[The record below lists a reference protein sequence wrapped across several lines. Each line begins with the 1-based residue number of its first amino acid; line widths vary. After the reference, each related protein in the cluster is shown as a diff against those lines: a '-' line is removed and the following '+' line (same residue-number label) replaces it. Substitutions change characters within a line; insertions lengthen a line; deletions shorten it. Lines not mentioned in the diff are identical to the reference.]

1 MQPLTPPELER
12 YSRQLALPEFGE
24 AGQQRLKESSVLCIG
39 AGGLG
44 SPVAMYLAAA
54 GVGRIGIIDPDL
66 VDRSNLHRQ
75 LLHGESTVGQPK
87 TESAAAR
94 LRDINPHIKIDLHP
108 VRFTPDNGLDLARGY
123 DLIIDGCDNFPTR
136 FLSNDIA
143 CLLGVPNV
151 YGSIHRFEGQCTVF
165 APHLG
170 GPCMRCM
177 LPTLPPPGSVPSC
190 AEAGV
195 IGVLPGI
202 VGCLQANEAIKLLA
216 GIGEP
221 AIGRLLHLDLLQFK
235 FRELGLRRDPNCR
248 ICGSNPEI
256 HSPDNAETRA
266 AVECRS
272 GGGDGGIPEL
282 DAHALSELLDSGTF
296 DGVLLDVR
304 SPAERRMAAI
314 AGSRLVPLDQLESA
328 LGSLDPA
335 RETLIYCARGIRS
348 LSAARL
354 LLDNGFSRVAHL
366 SGGILD
372 WSIKGFPLE
381 RS

>member
-1 MQPLTPPELER
+1 MPRLTHQELER

-24 AGQQRLKESSVLCIG
+24 AGQLRLKESSVLCIG

-44 SPVAMYLAAA
+44 SPVAMHLAAA
-54 GVGRIGIIDPDL
+54 GVGRIGIVDPDQ

-75 LLHGESTVGQPK
+75 LLHGESTVGRPK

-94 LRDINPHIKIDLHP
+94 LRDINPHVELELHP
-108 VRFTPDNGLDLARGY
+108 VRLTPDNGLELARGY
-123 DLIIDGCDNFPTR
+123 DLIVDGCDNFPTR

-143 CLLGVPNV
+143 FLSGIPNV
-151 YGSIHRFEGQCTVF
+151 YGSIHRFDGQCTVF

-177 LPTLPPPGSVPSC
+177 LPALPAPDSVPSC

-216 GIGEP
+216 GIGDA
-221 AIGRLLHLDLLQFK
+221 AIGRLLHLDLLRFR
-235 FRELGLRRDPNCR
+235 FREIGLRRDPGCR
-248 ICGSNPEI
+248 LCGANPEI
-256 HSPDNAETRA
+256 RSPDNPETRA
-266 AVECRS
+266 TVECATTGRPEV
-272 GGGDGGIPEL
+272 PEL
-282 DAHALSELLDSGTF
+282 AAAALHELLESGRF
-296 DGVLLDVR
+296 DGLLLDVR
-304 SPAERRMAAI
+304 SPMERRMAAI
-314 AGSRLVPLDQLESA
+314 SGSRLIPLQELEAS
-328 LGSLDPA
+328 LDSLDPQ

-348 LSAARL
+348 LGAARL
-354 LLDNGFSRVAHL
+354 LLDRGFTRVAHL
-366 SGGILD
+366 NGGILD
-372 WSIKGFPLE
+372 WITNGFPVE